1 MQDFEVLFILTGC
14 EHSEKGLGI
23 TTPHL
28 TFKVGLGK
36 IN

>member
-1 MQDFEVLFILTGC
+1 MQDFEILLILTGC